1 MNPGRT
7 VFAQL
12 LQHVPRYD
20 FDKCVARYNGNHRIR
35 WFSCYDQFL
44 CLAFAQLTGW
54 ESLRNIETCL
64 NSHREKLYHIGF
76 RGLVSRSTLA
86 DASES
91 RDYRIFENFG
101 YHLIGIARKLYAGE
115 ERTLELQQSLYVL
128 DSTTVDL
135 CLSLFPWAGF
145 RSTKSAVKI
154 HTLLDLKET
163 SIQQPDEF
171 IRQLTGQA

>member
-1 MNPGRT
+1 
-7 VFAQL
+7 
-12 LQHVPRYD
+12 
-20 FDKCVARYNGNHRIR
+20 
-35 WFSCYDQFL
+35 
-44 CLAFAQLTGW
+44 
-54 ESLRNIETCL
+54 
-64 NSHREKLYHIGF
+64 
-76 RGLVSRSTLA
+76 VSRSTLA

-91 RDYRIFENFG
+91 RDYRIFEDFG
-101 YHLIGIARKLYAGE
+101 YHLIGIARKLYAGK

-135 CLSLFPWAGF
+135 CLSLFPWARF

-154 HTLLDLKET
+154 HTLLDLKGI